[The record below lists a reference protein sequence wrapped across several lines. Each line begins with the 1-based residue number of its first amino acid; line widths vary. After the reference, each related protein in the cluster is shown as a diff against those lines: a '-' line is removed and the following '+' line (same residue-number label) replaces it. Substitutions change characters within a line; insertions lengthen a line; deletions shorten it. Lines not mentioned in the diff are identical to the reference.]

1 MLDSGSESAP
11 TTPAARPSLRGKG
24 CAGNSGL
31 SHHVRVVRA
40 LEWVAVG
47 DAAGRQGLG
56 DAPGGGSPGQDEIS
70 LVYTETDNLRLK
82 DISYFCFELS
92 LTFNIFMG
100 FFNIRS

>member
-1 MLDSGSESAP
+1 MLDSGGESAP
-11 TTPAARPSLRGKG
+11 ATPAARPSLRGKG

-56 DAPGGGSPGQDEIS
+56 DAPGGGSPGQGGVCQPSGIPVAPFS
-70 LVYTETDNLRLK
+70 K
-82 DISYFCFELS
+82 PFAGLS
-92 LTFNIFMG
+92 CSFVCM
-100 FFNIRS
+100 